1 MAILL
6 TYTLF
11 QFTETEKGLQ
21 VRLGPNVQS
30 ACELTILCEDPR
42 NTIELGFPR
51 GGEERAA
58 ARSDAR
64 RLCRGHCLKG
74 PTSIAVPECCIH
86 FEMGI
91 NGKQLKYRHE
101 SSIHKRFINSAT
113 PS

>member
-51 GGEERAA
+51 G
-58 ARSDAR
+58 
-64 RLCRGHCLKG
+64 
-74 PTSIAVPECCIH
+74 
-86 FEMGI
+86 
-91 NGKQLKYRHE
+91 
-101 SSIHKRFINSAT
+101 
-113 PS
+113 